1 MELGYHLFIEFSRNA
16 AQKLRLWRARRRHH
30 HIDAVL
36 APSGPRWTL
45 EYLRDDRS
53 MVARDFSDEREARDD
68 AAARLT
74 DLQRA
79 GWVVH
84 W

>member
-1 MELGYHLFIEFSRNA
+1 
-16 AQKLRLWRARRRHH
+16 
-30 HIDAVL
+30 VL
-36 APSGPRWTL
+36 AANGPRWTL